1 MECSNKEVTT
11 TDNIIYYLYHI
22 PGKKI
27 GVTRNLIDR
36 VTKQQGYKSDEF
48 EVLDQSEDIDYI
60 SKREIELQ
68 QSYGYKVDK
77 ELYKNLFNKM
87 KINATEQTSTFPFPL
102 KDLKSFLNKHLGKT
116 WETVHGMFELTEDT
130 VDWIV
135 SNAKTSMYDA
145 QRSYIYNKAYY
156 EEFINFFQTHN
167 QRLMDNY
174 KTQSEMVIDELKRRI
189 RKEPLSNG
197 SPIPTSVF
205 QRIRDW
211 AGKRGLYRKGDSK
224 TQYVKLQEEAG
235 ELAKALLKRDH
246 EEIVDAIGDI
256 VVVLTN
262 LAHLEGF
269 KIEECIESAYEV
281 IAKRT
286 GKMENGTFVKDD
298 K

>member
-1 MECSNKEVTT
+1 MGEK
-11 TDNIIYYLYHI
+11 IMYYIYHI
-22 PGKKI
+22 PGKKV

-36 VTKQQGYKSDEF
+36 VTTQQGYSPDEY
-48 EVLDQSEDIDYI
+48 EVLDQSTDIDYI

-68 QSYGYKVDK
+68 QSYGYKVDQK
-77 ELYKNLFNKM
+77 LYKNLFNKM

-102 KDLKSFLNKHLGKT
+102 KDLKSFLNEHLGKT

-130 VDWIV
+130 IDWIV
-135 SNAKTSMYDA
+135 SNAKTSMYNTS
-145 QRSYIYNKAYY
+145 RSYIYNKAYY
-156 EEFINFFQTHN
+156 EEFINFFEHHN
-167 QRLMDNY
+167 QKVMENY
-174 KTQSEMVIDELKRRI
+174 KTQSKMVIDKLRDRI
-189 RKEPLSNG
+189 RTEPLSNG
-197 SPIPTSVF
+197 SVIPISIF

-211 AGKRGLYRKGDSK
+211 AGKRGLYLKGDSK

>member
-1 MECSNKEVTT
+1 MGEK
-11 TDNIIYYLYHI
+11 IMYYIYHI
-22 PGKKI
+22 PGKKV
-27 GVTRNLIDR
+27 GVTRNLLDR
-36 VTKQQGYKSDEF
+36 VTYQQGYLPDEY

-68 QSYGYKVDK
+68 QSYGYKVDHK
-77 ELYKNLFNKM
+77 LYKNLFKKM
-87 KINATEQTSTFPFPL
+87 RINATEQTSTFPFPL
-102 KDLKSFLNKHLGKT
+102 NELREKLNKHLGET
-116 WETVHGMFELTEDT
+116 WETVHGTFELAENT
-130 VDWIV
+130 VEWIMD
-135 SNAKTSMYDA
+135 NAKTSMYDA

-156 EEFINFFQTHN
+156 EEFLNLLQTHN
-167 QRLMDNY
+167 QKLMDNY
-174 KTQSEMVIDELKRRI
+174 KTQSEMVIEKLRDRMK
-189 RKEPLSNG
+189 KEPRSNG
-197 SPIPTSVF
+197 SPIPPSIF

-211 AGKRGLYRKGDSK
+211 AGQRGLYRKGDSK

-269 KIEECIESAYEV
+269 KIEDCVESAYEV

-286 GKMENGTFVKDD
+286 GRMENGTFVKDG